1 MTAARIEIKI
11 KNKVLYDAIHKDFP
25 NVAAFCRHYKISPVM
40 VGEFLALKRNPF
52 KYGKNNYGKY
62 IDTAMRL
69 SEILKILPEE
79 LFPANLYGLKKT
91 QFVIEK
97 EITAVQFNK
106 RLMIEDSNPENQA
119 IRNEVNE
126 KLSDVI
132 KTLPY
137 RHQKA
142 ITMRYFE
149 NANYEEMGK
158 KLKVSRER
166 ARQIEA
172 EALRKLRHPTRARR
186 LKDLLDYK

>member
-1 MTAARIEIKI
+1 
-11 KNKVLYDAIHKDFP
+11 
-25 NVAAFCRHYKISPVM
+25 
-40 VGEFLALKRNPF
+40 
-52 KYGKNNYGKY
+52 
-62 IDTAMRL
+62 
-69 SEILKILPEE
+69 
-79 LFPANLYGLKKT
+79 LKKT

-106 RLMIEDSNPENQA
+106 RLMIENSNPENQA

-126 KLSDVI
+126 KLFDAI
-132 KTLPY
+132 KTLPH

-149 NANYEEMGK
+149 NATHEEMGK
-158 KLKVSRER
+158 ELKVSRER

-172 EALRKLRHPTRARR
+172 EALRKLRNPTRARR

>member
-158 KLKVSRER
+158 ELKVSRER

>member
-1 MTAARIEIKI
+1 MTVLRIEIKI

-97 EITAVQFNK
+97 EIMAVQFNK
-106 RLMIEDSNPENQA
+106 RLMIENSNPENQA
-119 IRNEVNE
+119 IRNEINE
-126 KLSDVI
+126 KLSGVI
-132 KTLPY
+132 KTLPH
-137 RHQKA
+137 RHQRV
-142 ITMRYFE
+142 INMRYFE
-149 NANYEEMGK
+149 NATYDKISKE
-158 KLKVSRER
+158 LKISKAR
-166 ARQIEA
+166 AAQIEN

>member
-25 NVAAFCRHYKISPVM
+25 NVAAFCRHYKISPVT
-40 VGEFLALKRNPF
+40 VGEFLSLKRNPF

-62 IDTAMRL
+62 IDTAIRL

-79 LFPANLYGLKKT
+79 LFPSNLYGLKKT

-132 KTLPY
+132 KTLSH

-158 KLKVSRER
+158 ELKVSRER

-172 EALRKLRHPTRARR
+172 EALRKLRNPTRARR